1 MIQMGPQVANAVVLV
16 SVTLLSE
23 QNICCFQRFC
33 QHERLLVMDIVISCS
48 VDQVELLSSEVVC
61 LLADVTVFVGP

>member
-23 QNICCFQRFC
+23 QNICCFQRPG

-48 VDQVELLSSEVVC
+48 VDQVELLSPEVISFKAKVAVIVC
-61 LLADVTVFVGP
+61 L